1 MRHHPKYGYSCPT
14 PVTKSADG
22 KTVLEW
28 CAWKPEG
35 GDGHSADTFNDNVP
49 PFRDGDE
56 GPESKQTF
64 SNREDDGPD
73 WNYLGRVKALCG
85 MVNARL
91 SGLRP
96 VDEIQRELPI
106 FTVLIRAI
114 EAEAQNAVGET
125 KSR

>member
-1 MRHHPKYGYSCPT
+1 
-14 PVTKSADG
+14 
-22 KTVLEW
+22 
-28 CAWKPEG
+28 
-35 GDGHSADTFNDNVP
+35 
-49 PFRDGDE
+49 
-56 GPESKQTF
+56 
-64 SNREDDGPD
+64 
-73 WNYLGRVKALCG
+73 